1 MESQY
6 SKLTIDITKKLTK
19 NEKKDYGIYITP
31 NTIITRLY
39 DSVIKNIEEKELN
52 IKNILEPSCGTCE
65 IVNFIDSKMENISI
79 DAIELNDTIYDS
91 IKKLKFKNDVKIIKQ
106 NFINYNGNKKTYDLI
121 IGNPPYFVCKKTDVP
136 DEYEEYIY
144 GRPNIFGLFILHSL
158 SFLKND
164 GILALIIPKSF
175 LNSLYYSKIRNFIK
189 NTCTILKIDNYSDIH
204 DFIDTEQSTFGLI
217 IQKNNG
223 FKENDQCNYSMLL
236 NDNFIFTDDSISLK
250 ELFEGSTTLEK
261 IGLKV
266 RTGQIVWN
274 EHKEELSFDLKIST

>member
-1 MESQY
+1 M
-6 SKLTIDITKKLTK
+6 
-19 NEKKDYGIYITP
+19 
-31 NTIITRLY
+31 
-39 DSVIKNIEEKELN
+39 
-52 IKNILEPSCGTCE
+52 
-65 IVNFIDSKMENISI
+65 
-79 DAIELNDTIYDS
+79 
-91 IKKLKFKNDVKIIKQ
+91 KFKNDVKIIKQ

-217 IQKNNG
+217 LQKNNE
-223 FKENDQCNYSMLL
+223 FKENNESKENNECNYSMLL
-236 NDNFIFTDDSISLK
+236 NDNFIL
-250 ELFEGSTTLEK
+250 
-261 IGLKV
+261 
-266 RTGQIVWN
+266 
-274 EHKEELSFDLKIST
+274 HC